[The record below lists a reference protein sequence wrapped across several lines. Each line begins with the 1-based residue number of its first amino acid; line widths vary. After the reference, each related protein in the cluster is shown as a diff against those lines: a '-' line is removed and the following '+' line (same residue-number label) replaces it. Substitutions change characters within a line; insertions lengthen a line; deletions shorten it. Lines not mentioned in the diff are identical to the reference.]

1 MIAGKDLLL
10 YHGRKNTVC
19 KKEHYIP
26 QFSMRPFEIAKGFC
40 LTVNLEADTL
50 EAKEKKTGNYYN
62 NSKISN

>member
-1 MIAGKDLLL
+1 
-10 YHGRKNTVC
+10 
-19 KKEHYIP
+19 
-26 QFSMRPFEIAKGFC
+26 MRPFEIAKGFC

>member
-1 MIAGKDLLL
+1 MICYFITAE
-10 YHGRKNTVC
+10 RTQFV

-62 NSKISN
+62 NSKISK